1 MEEKKELENHVL
13 TGNCRLNTKGTAH
26 KHCPLVSAFISQ
38 GDNRL
43 TILKLLY
50 TCTRVEELVTGW
62 QVAGARALSLGQ
74 RRWREARG
82 KAGTIPVGLD
92 GSQRQQWE
100 LRFSLICILI
110 DIKCQL

>member
-43 TILKLLY
+43 TILKLLD
-50 TCTRVEELVTGW
+50 TCTKGEELVTGW
-62 QVAGARALSLGQ
+62 QVAGARALSLLD
-74 RRWREARG
+74 RE
-82 KAGTIPVGLD
+82 VGEKH
-92 GSQRQQWE
+92 GERPE
-100 LRFSLICILI
+100 RSLWDWMGVRDRSGNSGLA
-110 DIKCQL
+110 